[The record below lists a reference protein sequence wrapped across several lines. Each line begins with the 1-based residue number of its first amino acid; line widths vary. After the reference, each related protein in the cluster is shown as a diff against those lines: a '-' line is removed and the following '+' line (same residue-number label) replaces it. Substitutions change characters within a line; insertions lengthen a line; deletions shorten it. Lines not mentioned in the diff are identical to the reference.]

1 MKLCLISQSNMSRC
15 FAFQDSQMLSY
26 IEVCLNKA
34 MLRPI
39 DCVNSTAHCDY
50 DKPVQYPP
58 IVHLDGV
65 M

>member
-1 MKLCLISQSNMSRC
+1 MSRC